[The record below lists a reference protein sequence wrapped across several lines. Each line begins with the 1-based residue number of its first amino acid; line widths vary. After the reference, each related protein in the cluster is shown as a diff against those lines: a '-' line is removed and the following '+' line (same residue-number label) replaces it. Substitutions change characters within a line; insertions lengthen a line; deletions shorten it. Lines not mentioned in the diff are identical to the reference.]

1 MAIMNSPQDIKK
13 DKIGKYFFR
22 ATICIEIILLV
33 FLAIVIFF
41 HNSFGVKLNLYS
53 VMGICLIILWIAVLI
68 AYYAWA
74 IYFYN
79 INLGFTDSDWEKI
92 EASMAT
98 DSPLADREDNPNG
111 LESLGLPP
119 GTVRGTIALTMLV
132 GSLAMTLVLF
142 GDGNSLKD
150 NEVFIDKFD
159 FFKTAFLMMIAF
171 YFGQKSLEYLLPK
184 KDASTSSTSKLE
196 LSPKATAAPK
206 TAFGNEPSLTKV
218 ENKTDFSDNVA
229 QG

>member
-1 MAIMNSPQDIKK
+1 MDNTNSPQDIKK
-13 DKIGKYFFR
+13 DQIGKYFFR
-22 ATICIEIILLV
+22 ITVCIEIILLV

-53 VMGICLIILWIAVLI
+53 VMAISIIILWIAVLI

-79 INLGFTDSDWEKI
+79 INLGLTDSDWEKI
-92 EASMAT
+92 EVSRTT
-98 DSPLADREDNPNG
+98 DSPMADREDNPNA

-132 GSLAMTLVLF
+132 GALAMTLVLF
-142 GDGNSLKD
+142 GEGNRIKD
-150 NEVFIDKFD
+150 NEIFVDNFD
-159 FFKTAFLMMIAF
+159 FFKTAFLMMTAF

-184 KDASTSSTSKLE
+184 KDAPQTT
-196 LSPKATAAPK
+196 PT
-206 TAFGNEPSLTKV
+206 
-218 ENKTDFSDNVA
+218 KTDADPAKPAIPIGATTTAKTDSKTEFDGNGA

>member
-1 MAIMNSPQDIKK
+1 MANANSPQDIKK
-13 DKIGKYFFR
+13 DQIGKYFFR
-22 ATICIEIILLV
+22 TTICIEIILLV

-53 VMGICLIILWIAVLI
+53 IMAISLIILWIAVLI

-79 INLGFTDSDWEKI
+79 INLGLTDSDWEKI
-92 EASMAT
+92 EVSRTT
-98 DSPLADREDNPNG
+98 DCPMADREDNPNA

-119 GTVRGTIALTMLV
+119 GTVRGTIALTMLI
-132 GSLAMTLVLF
+132 GALAMTLVLF
-142 GDGNSLKD
+142 GEGNRLKE
-150 NEVFIDKFD
+150 NEIFIDNFD

-184 KDASTSSTSKLE
+184 KDASPTV
-196 LSPKATAAPK
+196 SPKTEVDQAKSTIQDGG
-206 TAFGNEPSLTKV
+206 TTV
-218 ENKTDFSDNVA
+218 KTDSKIEFDGNGA

>member
-1 MAIMNSPQDIKK
+1 MANANSPQDIKK
-13 DKIGKYFFR
+13 DQIGKYFFR
-22 ATICIEIILLV
+22 TTICIEIILLV

-53 VMGICLIILWIAVLI
+53 IMAISLIILWIAVLI

-79 INLGFTDSDWEKI
+79 INLGLTDSDWEKI
-92 EASMAT
+92 EVSRTT
-98 DSPLADREDNPNG
+98 DCPMADREDNPNA

-119 GTVRGTIALTMLV
+119 GTVRGTIALTMLI
-132 GSLAMTLVLF
+132 GALAMTLVLF
-142 GDGNSLKD
+142 GEGNRLKE
-150 NEVFIDKFD
+150 NEIFIDNFD

-184 KDASTSSTSKLE
+184 KDATTSA
-196 LSPKATAAPK
+196 SPKIEVDQTKPTIPAEGTTTA
-206 TAFGNEPSLTKV
+206 
-218 ENKTDFSDNVA
+218 KTDSKTEFNGNGA

>member
-1 MAIMNSPQDIKK
+1 MAETNSSLDIKK

-22 ATICIEIILLV
+22 TTICIEIILLV

-53 VMGICLIILWIAVLI
+53 IMGISLIILWIAVLI

-79 INLGFTDSDWEKI
+79 INLGLTDTDWEKI
-92 EASMAT
+92 GASKAT
-98 DSPLADREDNPNG
+98 DSPLADREDNPHN
-111 LESLGLPP
+111 EQTLGLPP
-119 GTVRGTIALTMLV
+119 GTVRGTIAITLLIGV
-132 GSLAMTLVLF
+132 LAMTIVLF
-142 GDGNSLKD
+142 GEGNRLKE
-150 NEVFIDKFD
+150 NEIFIDNFD

-184 KDASTSSTSKLE
+184 KE
-196 LSPKATAAPK
+196 AAP
-206 TAFGNEPSLTKV
+206 TTPP
-218 ENKTDFSDNVA
+218 KTDADQAKPETPASGTSTAKTDTKTEFNGNGA

>member
-1 MAIMNSPQDIKK
+1 MDNTNSPQDIKK
-13 DKIGKYFFR
+13 DQIGKYFFR
-22 ATICIEIILLV
+22 ITVCIEIILLV

-53 VMGICLIILWIAVLI
+53 VMAISIIILWIAVLI

-79 INLGFTDSDWEKI
+79 INLGLTDSDWEKI
-92 EASMAT
+92 EVSRTT
-98 DSPLADREDNPNG
+98 DSPMADREDNPNA

-132 GSLAMTLVLF
+132 GALAMTLVLF
-142 GDGNSLKD
+142 GEGNRIKD
-150 NEVFIDKFD
+150 NEIFVDNFD

-184 KDASTSSTSKLE
+184 KDAPQTT
-196 LSPKATAAPK
+196 PT
-206 TAFGNEPSLTKV
+206 
-218 ENKTDFSDNVA
+218 KTDADPAKPAIPIGATTTAKTDSKTEFDGNGA

>member
-1 MAIMNSPQDIKK
+1 MANSNAPQDIQK

-22 ATICIEIILLV
+22 VTVCIEVLLLI

-41 HNSFGVKLNLYS
+41 HNSFGTKLNLYS
-53 VMGICLIILWIAVLI
+53 VMAISLIILWIGVLI

-79 INLGFTDSDWEKI
+79 INLGLTDEDWNKI
-92 EASMAT
+92 EQT
-98 DSPLADREDNPNG
+98 RNTDNPQTDRDINPNN

-132 GSLAMTLVLF
+132 GALAMTLVLF
-142 GDGNSLKD
+142 GEGSKLKD
-150 NEVFIDKFD
+150 NEIFVDNFD
-159 FFKTAFLMMIAF
+159 FFKTGFLMMIAF

-184 KDASTSSTSKLE
+184 KDKNSADSPNVDLTQAKPALPEVIASGSTATKTYSKTE
-196 LSPKATAAPK
+196 FKND
-206 TAFGNEPSLTKV
+206 G
-218 ENKTDFSDNVA
+218 A